1 MTAIGGYFHRCMH
14 DLEALGTTI
23 AAVDVERL
31 DELALV
37 KVGGELALTPAA
49 TLDARIE
56 DLLADGVNQIVIDLR
71 EAQFIDSQG
80 VRILVKY
87 ELRSRRDGF
96 DLGVIPAAGQVRR
109 VFETMGIDRL
119 IRLQSDL
126 ESLDEPE
133 GPPQG

>member
-1 MTAIGGYFHRCMH
+1 MH
-14 DLEALGTTI
+14 DLETSRSTI
-23 AAVDVERL
+23 AGVDVERL
-31 DELALV
+31 DELALL
-37 KVGGELALTPAA
+37 KVGGELDLRPAD
-49 TLDARIE
+49 TLDTRIE
-56 DLLADGVNQIVIDLR
+56 GLLADGVNQIVIDLR
-71 EAQFIDSQG
+71 EAQFIDSSG

-96 DLGVIPAAGQVRR
+96 ELGVIPAAGQVRR

-119 IRLQSDL
+119 LRLQSDL

>member
-1 MTAIGGYFHRCMH
+1 MH
-14 DLEALGTTI
+14 DLEAFRTTI

-31 DELALV
+31 DEVALV
-37 KVGGELALTPAA
+37 KVGGELDVTPAA

-126 ESLDEPE
+126 ESLDEP
-133 GPPQG
+133 GGQPQG

>member
-1 MTAIGGYFHRCMH
+1 MH
-14 DLEALGTTI
+14 DLEAFRTTI

-31 DELALV
+31 DEVALV

-133 GPPQG
+133 GQPQG

>member
-1 MTAIGGYFHRCMH
+1 MH
-14 DLEALGTTI
+14 DLEAFRTTI

-31 DELALV
+31 DEVALV
-37 KVGGELALTPAA
+37 KVGGELDVTPAA

-96 DLGVIPAAGQVRR
+96 DLGVIPAAGHVRR
-109 VFETMGIDRL
+109 VFESMGIDRL

>member
-1 MTAIGGYFHRCMH
+1 MH
-14 DLEALGTTI
+14 DLEAFRTTI

-31 DELALV
+31 DEVALV
-37 KVGGELALTPAA
+37 KVGGELDVTPAA

-126 ESLDEPE
+126 KSLDEPE

>member
-1 MTAIGGYFHRCMH
+1 MH
-14 DLEALGTTI
+14 DLEALPSTI

-133 GPPQG
+133 GPPPG

>member
-1 MTAIGGYFHRCMH
+1 MH
-14 DLEALGTTI
+14 DLEALRSTI

-37 KVGGELALTPAA
+37 KVGGELDLTPAA

-119 IRLQSDL
+119 TRLQSDL

-133 GPPQG
+133 GQPQG

>member
-1 MTAIGGYFHRCMH
+1 MH
-14 DLEALGTTI
+14 DLEAFRTTI

-133 GPPQG
+133 GQPQG

>member
-1 MTAIGGYFHRCMH
+1 MH
-14 DLEALGTTI
+14 DLEALRNTI

-133 GPPQG
+133 GAPPG

>member
-1 MTAIGGYFHRCMH
+1 MH
-14 DLEALGTTI
+14 DLEALPSTI

-37 KVGGELALTPAA
+37 KVGGELDLTPAA
-49 TLDARIE
+49 TLDARIA

-133 GPPQG
+133 GQPQG

>member
-1 MTAIGGYFHRCMH
+1 MH
-14 DLEALGTTI
+14 DLEALRNTI

-133 GPPQG
+133 GQPQG

>member
-1 MTAIGGYFHRCMH
+1 MH
-14 DLEALGTTI
+14 DLEAFRTTI

-31 DELALV
+31 DEVALV
-37 KVGGELALTPAA
+37 KVGGELDVTPAA

-133 GPPQG
+133 GQPPG

>member
-1 MTAIGGYFHRCMH
+1 MH
-14 DLEALGTTI
+14 DLEAFRTTI

-31 DELALV
+31 DEVALV
-37 KVGGELALTPAA
+37 KVGGELDVTPAA

-133 GPPQG
+133 GQPQG

>member
-1 MTAIGGYFHRCMH
+1 MH
-14 DLEALGTTI
+14 DLEALRSTI

-37 KVGGELALTPAA
+37 KVGGDLTPAA

>member
-1 MTAIGGYFHRCMH
+1 MH
-14 DLEALGTTI
+14 DLEALRSTI

>member
-1 MTAIGGYFHRCMH
+1 MH
-14 DLEALGTTI
+14 DLEALPSTI

-37 KVGGELALTPAA
+37 KVGGELDLTPAA

-133 GPPQG
+133 GAPPG

>member
-1 MTAIGGYFHRCMH
+1 MH
-14 DLEALGTTI
+14 DLEALGTTM

-31 DELALV
+31 DEVALV
-37 KVGGELALTPAA
+37 KVGGELDLTPAA

-133 GPPQG
+133 GQPQG

>member
-1 MTAIGGYFHRCMH
+1 MH
-14 DLEALGTTI
+14 DLEALRSTI

-37 KVGGELALTPAA
+37 KVGGELDLTPAA

-133 GPPQG
+133 GAPPG

>member
-1 MTAIGGYFHRCMH
+1 MH
-14 DLEALGTTI
+14 DLEALPSTI

-109 VFETMGIDRL
+109 VFESMGIDRL

>member
-1 MTAIGGYFHRCMH
+1 MH
-14 DLEALGTTI
+14 DLEALRNTI

-119 IRLQSDL
+119 IRLLSDL

-133 GPPQG
+133 GAPPG

>member
-1 MTAIGGYFHRCMH
+1 MH
-14 DLEALGTTI
+14 DLEALRSTI

-37 KVGGELALTPAA
+37 KVGGELDLTPAA

-133 GPPQG
+133 GAPQG

>member
-1 MTAIGGYFHRCMH
+1 MH
-14 DLEALGTTI
+14 DLGALRSTI

-37 KVGGELALTPAA
+37 KVGGELDLTPAA

-133 GPPQG
+133 GQPQG

>member
-1 MTAIGGYFHRCMH
+1 MH
-14 DLEALGTTI
+14 DLETSRSTI
-23 AAVDVERL
+23 AGVEVERL

-37 KVGGELALTPAA
+37 KVGRELDLGPAD
-49 TLDARIE
+49 TLDTRIE
-56 DLLADGVNQIVIDLR
+56 GLLADGVNQIVIDLR
-71 EAQFIDSQG
+71 RAQFIDSSG

-96 DLGVIPAAGQVRR
+96 ELGVIPAAGHVRR

-119 IRLQSDL
+119 LRLQSDL